1 MIKRA
6 KNILYLLNSL
16 YVINKQSFV
25 FSFFKNLF
33 NALVSFVNIIGI
45 GIVIDALEKRKSF
58 DYTIIM
64 IIIFVLSNLII
75 VIIREILQLIDNN
88 ITRKLSNLMQIDYS
102 TDAVNIDFHYVQ
114 DNTILNLRRKSI
126 TGHPLWGLTSEI
138 GSLLYYLFQF
148 IGVIYI
154 FSILSPIFI
163 VIILLTSCLSIF
175 MIFKNKKNNFE
186 FNNEKVQED
195 RKIDHLYT
203 VMTDYKYSKE
213 IRINNAQS
221 FVTNKYTNLFN
232 KQLIKIK
239 KLFKKNLGLLLVS
252 NFITVIQT
260 IVMYFYFSYMVFNK
274 QITIAEYTV
283 LLGATTLLVSLLLGA
298 FENIGQINN
307 ISKAVDFY
315 KEYKELVRQNSTIN
329 DSKKLQHIQL
339 DYSDYVIKFDNV
351 SFNYPNNSFSLKNI
365 NLEIRK
371 GVSIGVVG
379 LNGSGKTTFV
389 KLLTRLYDPTEGEIT
404 LNGINIKQIPYDQ
417 YIKKIG
423 IVLQDYSLFAFSL
436 KENIILDNGYDET
449 RFNDSIYKSGL
460 SEKVKSL
467 NNGIETSIYKNID
480 KNGIEFSGGEG
491 QKVALARAI
500 YKESELLVLDEPTSA
515 MDPIAEY
522 QLFSNMAKLA
532 ENKATIFISHR
543 LSSTKNCNKI
553 IVFSNGEIVENGTHE
568 ELLNKKGLYYELFIS
583 QAKYYKNKGI
593 VVNE

>member
-329 DSKKLQHIQL
+329 DSKKFQHIQL

-460 SEKVKSL
+460 TEKVKSL

>member
-16 YVINKQSFV
+16 YVINKQTFV

-329 DSKKLQHIQL
+329 DSKKFQHIEL

-436 KENIILDNGYDET
+436 KENIILDNVYDET

-460 SEKVKSL
+460 TEKVKSL